1 MGLEKREN
9 LAVRKAET
17 HSFEDVIL
25 WLCNT
30 HRLRMKRLLELNFF
44 VHNNY
49 KMNRCSLFVLILALA
64 IMGAQNR
71 LSAEEA
77 TNAAPEGMNW
87 IPGGEFSMG
96 SAVQSESFC
105 TATTMDAVKDAQ
117 PIHRVYV
124 DGFWMDKNRSL

>member
-49 KMNRCSLFVLILALA
+49 MTSGFRTANGNRYCAWTHK
-64 IMGAQNR
+64 
-71 LSAEEA
+71 A
-77 TNAAPEGMNW
+77 T
-87 IPGGEFSMG
+87 
-96 SAVQSESFC
+96 
-105 TATTMDAVKDAQ
+105 
-117 PIHRVYV
+117 
-124 DGFWMDKNRSL
+124 